1 MTYDRMVVMGGPRP
15 NTVRYIYIRYVVYN
29 YQPMVI
35 VAYAHDLASMYRW
48 LICRY
53 CLAQCILASKLA
65 ILAPSPTL
73 RS

>member
-35 VAYAHDLASMYRW
+35 VAYAHDLASMYR
-48 LICRY
+48 
-53 CLAQCILASKLA
+53 
-65 ILAPSPTL
+65 
-73 RS
+73 